1 MTIASP
7 RMGVIIADDDPD
19 IRTLVAMA
27 ATRSGLEL
35 IDELEDGDAAWEAI
49 QSFLPELVV
58 LDGAMP
64 GKTGLE
70 VTRLIR
76 ADPRV
81 SGIRIIVISARADEL
96 SRRAALDAGADEY
109 LVKPFSPRA
118 LVEHLATLAGE
129 EVTH

>member
-1 MTIASP
+1 MTIAPP

-35 IDELEDGDAAWEAI
+35 IDELEDGDTAWEAI

-96 SRRAALDAGADEY
+96 SRRAALEAGADEY

-129 EVTH
+129 EGTH

>member
-1 MTIASP
+1 MTIAPP

-35 IDELEDGDAAWEAI
+35 IDELEDGDTAWEAI

-81 SGIRIIVISARADEL
+81 SGIRIIVISARADEV